1 MKKLVLAVMAVM
13 AVVVFAS
20 VAIGATDDRGVSES
34 MGAQEAKYTP
44 QNVMAEVVALP
55 FRLLSIP
62 YFGMWNAAEG
72 AAKIKNETGR
82 TAVQFTMAPLWI
94 PAAILHLPQAGLSL
108 IAPSMFTGFVSAY

>member
-1 MKKLVLAVMAVM
+1 MKKLVLAVM

-20 VAIGATDDRGVSES
+20 VAIGATDDRGVGES
-34 MGAQEAKYTP
+34 MGAQEAEYTP
-44 QNVMAEVVALP
+44 LMAEVVALP

-82 TAVQFTMAPLWI
+82 TAVQFAMAPLWI